1 MALITHTVC
10 PTCRV
15 PRTFVNGKCP
25 HCEAKRE
32 KKRVAAWNKK
42 STKWKLDD
50 LRKRIERIEAGS
62 ATY

>member
-10 PTCRV
+10 PTCRQ

-32 KKRVAAWNKK
+32 RKRVKAWNKK
-42 STKWKLDD
+42 GTKAKLDD
-50 LRKRIERIEAGS
+50 LRKRIEVLEAGPQ
-62 ATY
+62 TY